1 MLDDNTKT
9 VKIAASG
16 GLYQLHN
23 DGMIWKFTGAPCAG
37 SSCPGWQMLDN
48 NTKTVDIAAD
58 GGAVYQLHND
68 GMIWRYTG
76 PPVQREFVSRLA
88 TAR

>member
-1 MLDDNTKT
+1 
-9 VKIAASG
+9 
-16 GLYQLHN
+16 
-23 DGMIWKFTGAPCAG
+23 
-37 SSCPGWQMLDN
+37 MLDN